1 MTHTEHDLRELL
13 TERSGG
19 GSGGAARLEEIL
31 RRGRA
36 VRRRRRAVRA
46 VLAVGAVAVAVTVPS
61 SLLRGGDGQLTT
73 AVAAEPTAPA
83 VSRAPD
89 LPRPGKDLPASVND
103 ALREK
108 MSLIEAY
115 RSETTGAPYRLTFQP
130 TSRFTGIRVACA
142 DPRSWVV
149 FIRGEGAG
157 RSSSVTDSCPSDVRP
172 SRRDD
177 SDRLSAK
184 YDESSTPADWT
195 QKEQT
200 ITVWVLPSDAP
211 VISMSDMSRKGCEVP
226 GSKSGKCDGKYS
238 MRALV
243 DPKVVDRLTAELGTR
258 PGRWAVG
265 VYDRAAS

>member
-13 TERSGG
+13 AARSEG

-36 VRRRRRAVRA
+36 VQRRRRAVRMA
-46 VLAVGAVAVAVTVPS
+46 LAVGAVAVAVAVPS
-61 SLLRGGDGQLTT
+61 SLLGSGGGQFTT

-103 ALREK
+103 GSGRK

-142 DPRSWVV
+142 DPKSWVV
-149 FIRGEGAG
+149 IISGEGAR
-157 RSSSVTDSCPSDVRP
+157 RSSSVVDSCPSDVRP

-177 SDRLSAK
+177 SDRLSTK
-184 YDESSTPADWT
+184 YDETSTPADWT
-195 QKEQT
+195 LKEQPV
-200 ITVWVLPSDAP
+200 TVWVLPSDAP
-211 VISMSDMSRKGCEVP
+211 VINASDAARKKCKEG
-226 GSKSGKCDGKYS
+226 GKEIRKCHGKYTMS
-238 MRALV
+238 ALM
-243 DPKVVDRLTAELGTR
+243 DPKVMARLSAELGTR

>member
-89 LPRPGKDLPASVND
+89 LP
-103 ALREK
+103 
-108 MSLIEAY
+108 
-115 RSETTGAPYRLTFQP
+115 
-130 TSRFTGIRVACA
+130 
-142 DPRSWVV
+142 
-149 FIRGEGAG
+149 G
-157 RSSSVTDSCPSDVRP
+157 RARTCPP
-172 SRRDD
+172 
-177 SDRLSAK
+177 L
-184 YDESSTPADWT
+184 
-195 QKEQT
+195 
-200 ITVWVLPSDAP
+200 
-211 VISMSDMSRKGCEVP
+211 
-226 GSKSGKCDGKYS
+226 
-238 MRALV
+238 
-243 DPKVVDRLTAELGTR
+243 
-258 PGRWAVG
+258 
-265 VYDRAAS
+265 

>member
-13 TERSGG
+13 AERSEG
-19 GSGGAARLEEIL
+19 GSGGAAHLEEIL

-36 VRRRRRAVRA
+36 VRRRRRAVRTA
-46 VLAVGAVAVAVTVPS
+46 LAVGAVAVAVTVPL
-61 SLLRGGDGQLTT
+61 SLLGSGGGRFTT
-73 AVAAEPTAPA
+73 TVAAEPTAPT

-89 LPRPGKDLPASVND
+89 LPRPGKDLPASVKV
-103 ALREK
+103 APGQK

-130 TSRFTGIRVACA
+130 TSHYTGIRVACA
-142 DPRSWVV
+142 DPKSWVV
-149 FIRGEGAG
+149 IISGEGAR
-157 RSSSVTDSCPSDVRP
+157 RSSSVVDSCPSDVRP

-177 SDRLSAK
+177 SDRLAAQHN
-184 YDESSTPADWT
+184 ERSTPADWT
-195 QKEQT
+195 RKEQT
-200 ITVWVLPSDAP
+200 VTVWVLPSDAP

-226 GSKSGKCDGKYS
+226 GSKSSKCDGKYS
-238 MRALV
+238 MRALT